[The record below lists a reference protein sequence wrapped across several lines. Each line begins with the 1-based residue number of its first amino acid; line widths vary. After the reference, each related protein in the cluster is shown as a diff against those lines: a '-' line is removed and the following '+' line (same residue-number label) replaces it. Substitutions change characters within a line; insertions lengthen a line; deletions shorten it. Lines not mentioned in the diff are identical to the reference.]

1 MDRTSFSSN
10 FINEFENMNKA
21 LNPTVHNSTITEG
34 VTMKI
39 KKPDV
44 RVEVELW
51 QLTNGNNKELGIELV
66 ERKTYG

>member
-1 MDRTSFSSN
+1 
-10 FINEFENMNKA
+10 
-21 LNPTVHNSTITEG
+21 
-34 VTMKI
+34 MKI

>member
-10 FINEFENMNKA
+10 FINEFEHLNK
-21 LNPTVHNSTITEG
+21 PKQPYTIQLLQG

-39 KKPDV
+39 NKPDV

-51 QLTNGNNKELGIELV
+51 QLTNGNNKELGTELV